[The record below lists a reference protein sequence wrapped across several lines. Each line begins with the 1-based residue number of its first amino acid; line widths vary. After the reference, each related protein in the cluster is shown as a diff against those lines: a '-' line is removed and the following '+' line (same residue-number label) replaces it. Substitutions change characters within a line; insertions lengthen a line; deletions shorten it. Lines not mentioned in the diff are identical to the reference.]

1 MRGIRQHPLTQP
13 VAVLAAVVLVC
24 VATVVVLR
32 TVPHQARLERWLEKQ
47 PGVTSAGVS
56 AGPIREASD
65 WSPTAWVG
73 LDGELTPATYSRFAT
88 AYEGYL
94 VDHAWAGTWGLTI
107 SSGTVTLPVGNHA
120 ANVAM
125 RDLLGRIATDPH
137 VVEVRF
143 EDRYIYVVV
152 VESVDPAATRAHLG
166 PTLAPHDRVRVIRPG
181 EVLHP

>member
-1 MRGIRQHPLTQP
+1 M
-13 VAVLAAVVLVC
+13 
-24 VATVVVLR
+24 
-32 TVPHQARLERWLEKQ
+32 
-47 PGVTSAGVS
+47 
-56 AGPIREASD
+56 
-65 WSPTAWVG
+65 
-73 LDGELTPATYSRFAT
+73 
-88 AYEGYL
+88 
-94 VDHAWAGTWGLTI
+94 DHAWAGTWGLTI

-152 VESVDPAATRAHLG
+152 VESVDPAATTAHLG
-166 PTLAPHDRVRVIRPG
+166 PTLASHDRVRVIRPG